1 MKTKLMTMCAV
12 MAMLMIGSAAQA
24 TMLTFTLSEVGDDV
38 VGTVSGAINTD
49 ALTENQIN
57 YTDSGQVH
65 TAYGVLGVGSEHSL
79 WKWTGFSSEASSFG
93 SGAWY
98 DASSNTGDYVAVN
111 FSQLSLYTS
120 KDYVSGSEISGTS
133 TWNDMNFED
142 NMFATPGTYTM
153 TYNGG
158 ADSIVVQVE
167 SVPEPATM
175 SLLALGSL
183 GLLRRR
189 RKGA

>member
-12 MAMLMIGSAAQA
+12 MAMLMIAAAAQA

-57 YTDSGQVH
+57 YTDSGHVR
-65 TAYGVLGVGSEHSL
+65 ASGGILGVGSEHSL

-158 ADSIVVQVE
+158 ADSIVVQI
-167 SVPEPATM
+167 VPEPATM

-183 GLLRRR
+183 GLLRRS

>member
-1 MKTKLMTMCAV
+1 M
-12 MAMLMIGSAAQA
+12 
-24 TMLTFTLSEVGDDV
+24 
-38 VGTVSGAINTD
+38 
-49 ALTENQIN
+49 
-57 YTDSGQVH
+57 
-65 TAYGVLGVGSEHSL
+65 
-79 WKWTGFSSEASSFG
+79 
-93 SGAWY
+93 
-98 DASSNTGDYVAVN
+98 AVN
-111 FSQLSLYTS
+111 FSQLGLYTS
-120 KDYVSGSEISGTS
+120 KDYVSGNAISGTS

-142 NMFATPGTYTM
+142 NMGITPGTYTM

-175 SLLALGSL
+175 ALLGLGSL